1 MSNKTATVT
10 VRMEP
15 EIKEKAEKIMEELG
29 LPVSVVIS
37 MFYRQIIAKN
47 GIPFALTIPGIPDED
62 TMSEEEFNT
71 MLSQGLKEAQAGDA
85 MPLRDFV
92 RELKQSRGREVKKD
106 A

>member
-62 TMSEEEFNT
+62 TMSETELDAILERGYQQSLNGETTSAEEIFARL
-71 MLSQGLKEAQAGDA
+71 M
-85 MPLRDFV
+85 
-92 RELKQSRGREVKKD
+92 ELE
-106 A
+106 

>member
-62 TMSEEEFNT
+62 TMSETE
-71 MLSQGLKEAQAGDA
+71 LDA
-85 MPLRDFV
+85 ILERGYQQSLNGETTSAEKIFARLM
-92 RELKQSRGREVKKD
+92 ELE
-106 A
+106 

>member
-10 VRMEP
+10 VRIEP

-47 GIPFALTIPGIPDED
+47 GIPFPLNIPGIPDED
-62 TMSEEEFNT
+62 TMSETE
-71 MLSQGLKEAQAGDA
+71 LDA
-85 MPLRDFV
+85 MLERGYQ
-92 RELKQSRGREVKKD
+92 QSLNGETTPAEEIFARLMEIE
-106 A
+106 

>member
-29 LPVSVVIS
+29 LPVSVVIN

-62 TMSEEEFNT
+62 TMSETE
-71 MLSQGLKEAQAGDA
+71 LDA
-85 MPLRDFV
+85 MLERGYQQSLNGETTSAEEIFA
-92 RELKQSRGREVKKD
+92 RLMELE
-106 A
+106 

>member
-62 TMSEEEFNT
+62 TMSETE
-71 MLSQGLKEAQAGDA
+71 LDA
-85 MPLRDFV
+85 MLERGYQQSLNGETTSAEEIFA
-92 RELKQSRGREVKKD
+92 RLMELE
-106 A
+106 